1 MREAASSLGVRRFRS
16 SGAFRRSRTGNNL
29 GMTLLVIVVV
39 LLIVGAI
46 AATLGTFDRP
56 RRRVVRQ
63 VEVAPTRTVVEERTI
78 VTDSTINP

>member
-1 MREAASSLGVRRFRS
+1 
-16 SGAFRRSRTGNNL
+16 
-29 GMTLLVIVVV
+29 MTLLVIVVV